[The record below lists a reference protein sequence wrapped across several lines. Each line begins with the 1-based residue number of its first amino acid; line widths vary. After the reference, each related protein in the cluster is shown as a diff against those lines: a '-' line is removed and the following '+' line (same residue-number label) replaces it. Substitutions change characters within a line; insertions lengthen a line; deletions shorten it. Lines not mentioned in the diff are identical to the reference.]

1 MRRVMVDRL
10 NGHRTI
16 MRRTAAAAAVLAAL
30 AVPAVTERP
39 ARAADRTG
47 AAADGA
53 HRGLRITRFL
63 GERRLPHLMKFQGT
77 TVGGL
82 SGIDRDPRTGDWY
95 MISDDRWRY
104 DPARFYTGRV
114 DIDPRTGRFGGV
126 RISGV
131 STLTGPDGGPYP
143 GFGKPRSVD
152 PESIRYDPGRRR
164 VLWGNEGDRPD
175 ETHRVPLAPLTVQW
189 AGRDGRYR
197 GLLPLP
203 ADLRLTTGHHG
214 PRRNF
219 GMEALA
225 IAPHTI
231 AGMIEGPRYED
242 GPLPTVRHGAVTRL
256 TLWSPRG
263 KVRAQYAYQV
273 DRLPAAPVP
282 AGGVADSGVS
292 EILAIDDH
300 RYLALERS
308 WLQGVGYKVKL
319 YEFDVRGATDV
330 LARGSLAQGGGY
342 RPVRKHLVADLGR
355 YASPT
360 QNLEGMGWGPE
371 LRSGE
376 RTLVVCS
383 DDNFD
388 AQEVTEFLAFA
399 VRGR

>member
-1 MRRVMVDRL
+1 M
-10 NGHRTI
+10 NGHRTM
-16 MRRTAAAAAVLAAL
+16 MRGAAATAAVLAAVT
-30 AVPAVTERP
+30 VPAVMEAP
-39 ARAADRTG
+39 ARAVDRTG
-47 AAADGA
+47 GQAAGA

-63 GERRLPHLMKFQGT
+63 GEKRLPHLAKFGGT

-95 MISDDRWRY
+95 MVSDDRWRY

-126 RISGV
+126 SLTGV
-131 STLTGPDGGPYP
+131 HTLTGPDGKPYP

-152 PESIRYDPGRRR
+152 PESIRYDPDAHR

-175 ETHRVPLAPLTVQW
+175 ETHQVPLAPLTVQW

-203 ADLRLTTGHHG
+203 EDLRLATGHHG

-256 TLWSPRG
+256 TTWSRHG

-319 YEFDVRGATDV
+319 YEFDTRGATNV
-330 LARGSLAQGGGY
+330 LARGSLAKGGKY

-360 QNLEGMGWGPE
+360 QNLEGMGWGPK

>member
-1 MRRVMVDRL
+1 MLR
-10 NGHRTI
+10 G
-16 MRRTAAAAAVLAAL
+16 AAATAAVLAAVT
-30 AVPAVTERP
+30 VPAVMDGP
-39 ARAADRTG
+39 ARADARAGGRT
-47 AAADGA
+47 AGA
-53 HRGLRITRFL
+53 HPGLRITRFL
-63 GERRLPHLMKFQGT
+63 GAKRLPHLAKFGGT

-114 DIDPRTGRFGGV
+114 AIDPRTGRFESVKITGV
-126 RISGV
+126 R
-131 STLTGPDGGPYP
+131 TLTGPDGSPYP
-143 GFGKPRSVD
+143 GFGKPRSAD
-152 PESIRYDPGRRR
+152 PESIRYDPDAHR

-175 ETHRVPLAPLTVQW
+175 ETHQVPLAPMTVQW
-189 AGRDGRYR
+189 ADRDGRYR
-197 GLLPLP
+197 GRLPLP
-203 ADLRLTTGHHG
+203 GNLRLTTGHHG
-214 PRRNF
+214 PRRNL

-231 AGMIEGPRYED
+231 AGMVEGPRYED
-242 GPLPTVRHGAVTRL
+242 GPPPTVRQGAVTRL
-256 TLWSPRG
+256 TVWSRQG
-263 KVRAQYAYQV
+263 KLRAQYAYRV
-273 DRLPAAPVP
+273 DRLPVAPAP

-308 WLQGVGYKVKL
+308 WLQGVGYKVEL
-319 YEFDVRGATDV
+319 YEFDTRGATNV
-330 LARGSLAQGGGY
+330 LGRGSLAKGRGY

-360 QNLEGMGWGPE
+360 QNLEGMGWGPK

-388 AQEVTEFLAFA
+388 AQEATEFLAFA